1 MARVAFTFSYQAFAR
16 YVRDNCDSEQEID
29 GSRVDERWLYNN
41 MDEYLRARA
50 GHLYE
55 FSWEKFTPAE
65 FRSGQPGGQKKID
78 LVGTSRRS
86 ATEGSLAIVLEAKL
100 MVDDNRQWA
109 REIVTDL
116 LRVACV
122 KARTTRMTQRYVLV
136 AGQERCWKRAVQ
148 QCGELIPKL
157 APMERRRDPKT
168 LWLQPRRKWTRLDDG
183 WKAKHGDAVEEYLL
197 SLLPGGVEVELT
209 GCSRSSRGP
218 DEQPE
223 AGITTR
229 LWRVY
234 PR

>member
-1 MARVAFTFSYQAFAR
+1 MARIAFTFSYQAFAR

-41 MDEYLRARA
+41 MEEYLRARA

-55 FSWEKFTPAE
+55 FSWDKFIPTE
-65 FRSGQPGGQKKID
+65 FHTGQPGGQTRID
-78 LVGTSRRS
+78 LIGTRRRN
-86 ATEGSLAIVLEAKL
+86 AEDGVLAMVLEAKL
-100 MVDDNRQWA
+100 MVDDRKWA
-109 REIVTDL
+109 QEIIWDL

-122 KARTTRMTQRYVLV
+122 KARTNRRTQRYVMV
-136 AGQERCWKRAVQ
+136 VGQERCWTKAVQ
-148 QCGELIPKL
+148 QCGGLLPKL
-157 APMERRRDPKT
+157 FPMERRRDPKIF
-168 LWLQPRRKWTRLDDG
+168 WLRPKRKWTKFSESWR
-183 WKAKHGDAVEEYLL
+183 KQHEEVVQDYLVP
-197 SLLPGGVEVELT
+197 LLPAGIEVELI
-209 GCSRSSRGP
+209 GCSRSNRGL